1 MSSEPTTP
9 FKGTAVT
16 AVPEVDDT
24 ISDGAGTPPAAASAV
39 TGKDAIGTDAI
50 GRDEPGTPT
59 PAAQPV
65 TGLKA
70 AAPGGPTGAAAA
82 LRQAYDGGKRPPR

>member
-24 ISDGAGTPPAAASAV
+24 ISDGAGAGTPSPAASAA
-39 TGKDAIGTDAI
+39 TGTDAI
-50 GRDEPGTPT
+50 GRDEPGSPT
-59 PAAQPV
+59 PAVQPV

-70 AAPGGPTGAAAA
+70 AEPGGPTGAAAA
-82 LRQAYDGGKRPPR
+82 LRQAYEGGKRPPR